1 MTIKDLKQGDFFT
14 LHPITEPEEDQ
25 VWVRDEYDR
34 SLKLFEA
41 HRFDDISEIRFFQGI
56 HVVFTDFV
64 F

>member
-1 MTIKDLKQGDFFT
+1 MIFFT
-14 LHPITEPEEDQ
+14 LRPIAEPEEDQ

-41 HRFDDISEIRFFQGI
+41 HRFDDISEVRFFQGC
-56 HVVFTDFV
+56 HLVFTDFV